1 MRNFKPPSRH
11 YHKNWVYSTLFAR
24 KRWTRLELIIPLIFT
39 LAIGRA
45 AVRRRPEHILGVY
58 VRVGQPAKKEAAI
71 SLNFPWVMR
80 GKTKGII
87 NFGRRK
93 WRKKD
98 IDTERNRWTV
108 GLLTSLGTRGL
119 MSVNLSVWHDADV
132 RPRVRLYPHDTQKR
146 LIFFFFSSPTLCL
159 QNPPTGL
166 NKISW
171 AYFFPLHS
179 LKWGASARRS
189 RFDKSA
195 VAGWKTST
203 YV

>member
-1 MRNFKPPSRH
+1 MNKTRIDNTIDFYFS
-11 YHKNWVYSTLFAR
+11 NWKGSSAST
-24 KRWTRLELIIPLIFT
+24 TRTYFGCL
-39 LAIGRA
+39 RSCW
-45 AVRRRPEHILGVY
+45 
-58 VRVGQPAKKEAAI
+58 PASKEEAAI
-71 SLNFPWVMR
+71 SLNFPRVMR

-171 AYFFPLHS
+171 AYFFHCIHWNEVRQLEEVD
-179 LKWGASARRS
+179 LTNQR
-189 RFDKSA
+189 
-195 VAGWKTST
+195 
-203 YV
+203 